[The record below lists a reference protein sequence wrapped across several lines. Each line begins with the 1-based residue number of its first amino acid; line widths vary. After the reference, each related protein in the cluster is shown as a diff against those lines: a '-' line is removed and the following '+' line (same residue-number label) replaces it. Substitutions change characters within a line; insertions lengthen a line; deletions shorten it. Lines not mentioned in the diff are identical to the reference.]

1 VRWATTIGGWQR
13 ERLAPGLEELRYKPS
28 PAGHFVWREL
38 IAAPAWFPPLT
49 TPDKD
54 LVRLLPSG
62 RWTANDRALG
72 PGYASAYGLVALL
85 HQRAA
90 PPGGPPWTDANVRT
104 HGSGNYR
111 SILRGS
117 SHGCHR
123 LFNHLAIRLGS
134 FLLAHRDVERLGQSA
149 EEYTRIVRWRGR
161 AFRLHVPSR
170 GYRFEL
176 SPPIDVE
183 VLPGRPVRSRRSSSL
198 GAVSEN
204 TDVGPAPVE
213 RAGCL

>member
-1 VRWATTIGGWQR
+1 VRQ
-13 ERLAPGLEELRYKPS
+13 L
-28 PAGHFVWREL
+28 
-38 IAAPAWFPPLT
+38 
-49 TPDKD
+49 PD
-54 LVRLLPSG
+54 G

-72 PGYASAYGLVALL
+72 PGYASAYGLIALL
-85 HQRAA
+85 HQRA
-90 PPGGPPWTDANVRT
+90 GPPDGPLWTDVNVRT

-134 FLLAHRDVERLGQSA
+134 FLLAHRDVERLGQSD
-149 EEYTRIVRWRGR
+149 EEYTRIVHWRGR
-161 AFRLHVPSR
+161 AFRLHAASR

-176 SPPIDVE
+176 SPPIDVD
-183 VLPGRPVRSRRSSSL
+183 VLPGRPVRSRRPSRAGGVARNS
-198 GAVSEN
+198 
-204 TDVGPAPVE
+204 DVGPAPVE